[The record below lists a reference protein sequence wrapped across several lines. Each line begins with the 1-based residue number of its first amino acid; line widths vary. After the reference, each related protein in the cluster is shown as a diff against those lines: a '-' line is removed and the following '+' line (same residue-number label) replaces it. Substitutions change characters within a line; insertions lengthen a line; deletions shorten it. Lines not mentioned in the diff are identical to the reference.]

1 MKWTKEKI
9 AEWSVKTFP
18 SLSAEQQMEK
28 LEIELNELM
37 KALTPADKLEEKA
50 DVYIVLAILEVR
62 FGCGWAGFAFACL
75 LYGNGDEYA
84 QQIQEAVDIKMDINA
99 KRTWALING
108 EYRHVD

>member
-18 SLSAEQQMEK
+18 SLTCEQQAEK
-28 LEIELNELM
+28 LDLELDELM
-37 KALTPADKLEEKA
+37 KAISPADRLEEKA
-50 DVYIVLAILEVR
+50 DVAIVLVILEVR
-62 FGCGWAGFAFACL
+62 FGCAWAGFCLACL

-84 QQIQEAVDIKMDINA
+84 NQILEAVDIKMDINA

-108 EYRHVD
+108 EYRHID